1 MNAQIFIAHENKWVA
16 TDKFQKEIFAA
27 HKNLKDLQKNLKQ
40 LNIKNAVVMFVPDF
54 SKSLAPQCL

>member
-27 HKNLKDLQKNLKQ
+27 HNNLQDLQKNLKQ
-40 LNIKNAVVMFVPDF
+40 LNIKNDAVIFVTDF
-54 SKSLAPQCL
+54 SKSIAPQWL